1 MIRLKHFTK
10 YKLPILNNVKGGVS
24 DTSYCGKNGVCYKD
38 YSYRDNEINETNSAP
53 NCIIYGGQMQHWSR
67 FKYLFLSLAITIS
80 CNLFSQDCDCFLNY
94 YKAESLYFNKT
105 DKDKSVQYYR
115 NAFKDPKFG
124 SLVNVYNAMD
134 IVYRLDSFEYAKT
147 LLEKSFIKGGRMD
160 FLDRIDKYYPN
171 LKYDKERLQKITDS
185 VRITRNPYD
194 SLLIKD
200 LEYMDN
206 RDQLIRKNEELE
218 NHSILE
224 VKIIDRMNYLWLK
237 EIIVKNGGKLPNFDQ
252 IGTDGFENI
261 ETILLHLDLDYIID
275 LWPYFIR
282 SIKEDRAPIN
292 EILLYQLD
300 RTMVA
305 GQDIVYLEDGKL
317 VKKKKNSKI
326 PNSEVYY
333 QNLGGM
339 DVFLMEE
346 KQSYW
351 WPFNPELD
359 TENTSNIRKELCL
372 DSLEDQIKREPYR
385 KLITI
390 DEFVKKVK

>member
-1 MIRLKHFTK
+1 MVEKIKLLTK
-10 YKLPILNNVKGGVS
+10 FRKMKV
-24 DTSYCGKNGVCYKD
+24 
-38 YSYRDNEINETNSAP
+38 
-53 NCIIYGGQMQHWSR
+53 II
-67 FKYLFLSLAITIS
+67 FFIAITI
-80 CNLFSQDCDCFLNY
+80 CFSAQAQDCDCFLNY

-105 DKDKSVQYYR
+105 DKDKSVQYFR
-115 NAFKDPKFG
+115 KAFEDPNFG
-124 SLVNVYNAMD
+124 SLADVYNAMD
-134 IVYRLDSFEYAKT
+134 KVYRLDSFEYSKS
-147 LLEKSFIKGGRMD
+147 LLAKSFIKGGRMD